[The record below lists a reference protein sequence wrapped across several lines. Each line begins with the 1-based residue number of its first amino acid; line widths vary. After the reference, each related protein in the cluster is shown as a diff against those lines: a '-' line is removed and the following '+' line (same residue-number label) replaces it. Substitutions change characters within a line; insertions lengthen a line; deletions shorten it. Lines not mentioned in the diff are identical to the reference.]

1 VREEANMTGPE
12 FTRALV
18 AEMDA
23 LFAQLGENEILEAES
38 GGQVEVLTLLEL
50 ALASELEASE
60 LAGMWLATTPE
71 IDAKAL
77 LAMQCGDE
85 MKHYQLIIER
95 LAELGRDVSQVD
107 PLARGYSPLY
117 QYLLTLQSTVERIAA
132 GPFAREAIARVR
144 NEQFMRFCRENGDEA
159 TAKLYEEVIQPEEIR
174 HHETGRK
181 VLERLCTTPELQARA
196 REVTFAALAIA
207 DELGTLAARTAGL
220 SMPGP
225 DS

>member
-1 VREEANMTGPE
+1 MTTPP
-12 FTRALV
+12 FTAALV

-23 LFAQLGENEILEAES
+23 LFAQLGEHETLEAES
-38 GGQVEVLTLLEL
+38 GGRVEVLTLLEL

-60 LAGMWLATTPE
+60 LAGMWLPTTPE

-85 MKHYQLIIER
+85 MKHYQLIVAR
-95 LAELGRDVSQVD
+95 LAELGRDVSDLD

-117 QYLLTLQSTVERIAA
+117 QYLLTLSSTVERVAA

-144 NEQFMRFCRENGDEA
+144 NEQFIQFCRQVGDEK
-159 TAKLYEEVIQPEEIR
+159 TAALYENIIQPEEVR
-174 HHETGRK
+174 HHETGRA
-181 VLERLCTTPELQARA
+181 VLDRLCSTPELQARA

-207 DELGTLAARTAGL
+207 DELGTLTARTAGL
-220 SMPGP
+220 SMQAPV
-225 DS
+225 S